1 MNVRIIVDSTTD
13 LAPELQG
20 QVQIV
25 PLTVSFGTEEYI
37 DGITITHEEFYDKL
51 IESDV
56 LPTTSQA
63 TPAAFE
69 KVFEEVAAAGDSAVV
84 ITVASQFSGTCQS
97 ARIAAEDYERL
108 HPGCR
113 VLVVDTLS
121 TGPEMELV
129 VERLR
134 LLHEQGRT
142 LDEMAE
148 EIARYRKSTHLVFAL
163 QIMRSLV
170 NNGRVSPAV
179 ATLAGLMNIRL
190 VGIASKEGTLQLVR
204 KCRGEKRTLEG
215 LLSVMEE
222 HGYAG
227 GRVRIAHCE
236 NPEAAQ
242 ALMEG
247 IHARFP
253 EAEVSVRLTRGLC
266 SYYAE
271 QGGILIG
278 YEG

>member
-1 MNVRIIVDSTTD
+1 MAFRIVADSSANLSADGAELASVPLMITAGSRSFVDDETLDVRDMMAFLAAHKGRSTTACPGPGD
-13 LAPELQG
+13 WLAA
-20 QVQIV
+20 
-25 PLTVSFGTEEYI
+25 FGEAEEVVCV
-37 DGITITHEEFYDKL
+37 TIT
-51 IESDV
+51 
-56 LPTTSQA
+56 
-63 TPAAFE
+63 
-69 KVFEEVAAAGDSAVV
+69 
-84 ITVASQFSGTCQS
+84 SGLSGACNA

-108 HPGCR
+108 HPGRR

-148 EIARYRKSTHLVFAL
+148 EIARYRKSTHLVFVL
-163 QIMRSLV
+163 RSMRSLV

>member
-1 MNVRIIVDSTTD
+1 MAFRIVADSSANLSADGAELASVPLIITAGSRSFVDDEALDVREMMAFLAAHKGRSTTACPGPGD
-13 LAPELQG
+13 WL
-20 QVQIV
+20 
-25 PLTVSFGTEEYI
+25 
-37 DGITITHEEFYDKL
+37 
-51 IESDV
+51 
-56 LPTTSQA
+56 
-63 TPAAFE
+63 AAFGE
-69 KVFEEVAAAGDSAVV
+69 AEEVACVT
-84 ITVASQFSGTCQS
+84 ITSGLSGACNA

-108 HPGCR
+108 HPGRR

-163 QIMRSLV
+163 QSMRSLV

-179 ATLAGLMNIRL
+179 AALAGLMNIHL
-190 VGIASKEGTLQLVR
+190 VGIASEEGTLQLVR

-227 GRVRIAHCE
+227 GKVRIAHCE

-242 ALMEG
+242 ALTEG

>member
-1 MNVRIIVDSTTD
+1 MAFRIVADSSANLSADGAELASVPLMITAGSRSFVDDETLDVRDMMAFLAAHKGRSTTACPGPGD
-13 LAPELQG
+13 WLAA
-20 QVQIV
+20 
-25 PLTVSFGTEEYI
+25 FGEAEEVVCV
-37 DGITITHEEFYDKL
+37 TIT
-51 IESDV
+51 
-56 LPTTSQA
+56 
-63 TPAAFE
+63 
-69 KVFEEVAAAGDSAVV
+69 
-84 ITVASQFSGTCQS
+84 SGLSGACNA

-108 HPGCR
+108 HPGRR

-134 LLHEQGRT
+134 LLHGQGRT

-148 EIARYRKSTHLVFAL
+148 EIARYRKSTHLTFAL
-163 QIMRSLV
+163 QSMRSLV

-179 ATLAGLMNIRL
+179 AALAGLMNIRL
-190 VGIASKEGTLQLVR
+190 VGIASEEGTLQPVR

-227 GRVRIAHCE
+227 GKVRIAHCE

-271 QGGILIG
+271 QGGVLIG

>member
-1 MNVRIIVDSTTD
+1 MAFRIVADSSANLSADGAELASVPLMITAGSRSFVDDETLDVRDMMAFLAAHKGRSTTACPGPGD
-13 LAPELQG
+13 WLAAFDEA
-20 QVQIV
+20 
-25 PLTVSFGTEEYI
+25 EE
-37 DGITITHEEFYDKL
+37 GAGVTIT
-51 IESDV
+51 
-56 LPTTSQA
+56 
-63 TPAAFE
+63 
-69 KVFEEVAAAGDSAVV
+69 
-84 ITVASQFSGTCQS
+84 SGLSGACNA

-108 HPGCR
+108 HPGRR

-163 QIMRSLV
+163 QSMRSLV

-179 ATLAGLMNIRL
+179 AALAGLMNIRL
-190 VGIASKEGTLQLVR
+190 VGIASEEGTLQPVR

>member
-1 MNVRIIVDSTTD
+1 MAFRIVADSSANLSADGAELASVPLMITAGSRSFVDDETLDVRDMMAFLAAHKGRSTTACLGPGD
-13 LAPELQG
+13 WLAA
-20 QVQIV
+20 
-25 PLTVSFGTEEYI
+25 FGEAEEVVCV
-37 DGITITHEEFYDKL
+37 TIT
-51 IESDV
+51 
-56 LPTTSQA
+56 
-63 TPAAFE
+63 
-69 KVFEEVAAAGDSAVV
+69 
-84 ITVASQFSGTCQS
+84 SGLSGACNA

-108 HPGCR
+108 HPGRR

-163 QIMRSLV
+163 QSMRSLV

-190 VGIASKEGTLQLVR
+190 VGIASEEGTLQLVR

-242 ALMEG
+242 ALTEE
-247 IHARFP
+247 IRACFP

>member
-1 MNVRIIVDSTTD
+1 MAFRIVADSSANLSADGAELASVPLMITAGSRSFVDDETLDVRDMMAFLAAHKGRSTTACPGPGD
-13 LAPELQG
+13 WL
-20 QVQIV
+20 
-25 PLTVSFGTEEYI
+25 
-37 DGITITHEEFYDKL
+37 
-51 IESDV
+51 
-56 LPTTSQA
+56 
-63 TPAAFE
+63 AAFGE
-69 KVFEEVAAAGDSAVV
+69 AEEVACVT
-84 ITVASQFSGTCQS
+84 ITSGLSGACNA

-108 HPGCR
+108 HPGRR

-163 QIMRSLV
+163 QSMRSLV

-190 VGIASKEGTLQLVR
+190 VGIASEEGTLQPVR

-242 ALMEG
+242 ALTEG

>member
-1 MNVRIIVDSTTD
+1 MAFRIVADSSANLSADGAELASVPLMITAGSRSFVDDETLDVRDMMAFLAAHKGRSTTACPGPGD
-13 LAPELQG
+13 WL
-20 QVQIV
+20 
-25 PLTVSFGTEEYI
+25 
-37 DGITITHEEFYDKL
+37 
-51 IESDV
+51 
-56 LPTTSQA
+56 
-63 TPAAFE
+63 AAFDE
-69 KVFEEVAAAGDSAVV
+69 AEEVACVT
-84 ITVASQFSGTCQS
+84 ITSGLSGACNA

-108 HPGCR
+108 HPGRR

-163 QIMRSLV
+163 RSMRSLV

-242 ALMEG
+242 ALTEE
-247 IHARFP
+247 IRACFP

>member
-1 MNVRIIVDSTTD
+1 MAFRIVADSSANLSADGAELASVPLMITAGSRSFVDDETLDVRDMMAFLAAHKGRSTTACPGPGD
-13 LAPELQG
+13 WLAA
-20 QVQIV
+20 
-25 PLTVSFGTEEYI
+25 FGEAEEVVCV
-37 DGITITHEEFYDKL
+37 TIT
-51 IESDV
+51 
-56 LPTTSQA
+56 
-63 TPAAFE
+63 
-69 KVFEEVAAAGDSAVV
+69 
-84 ITVASQFSGTCQS
+84 SGLSGACNA

-108 HPGCR
+108 HPGRR

-163 QIMRSLV
+163 QSMRSLV

-242 ALMEG
+242 ALTEE
-247 IHARFP
+247 IRACFP

>member
-1 MNVRIIVDSTTD
+1 MAFRIVADSSANLSADGAELASVPLMITAGSRSFVDDETLDVRDMMAFLAAHKGRSTTACPGPGD
-13 LAPELQG
+13 WL
-20 QVQIV
+20 
-25 PLTVSFGTEEYI
+25 
-37 DGITITHEEFYDKL
+37 
-51 IESDV
+51 
-56 LPTTSQA
+56 
-63 TPAAFE
+63 AAFGE
-69 KVFEEVAAAGDSAVV
+69 AEEVACVT
-84 ITVASQFSGTCQS
+84 ITSGLSGACNA

-108 HPGCR
+108 HPGRR

-163 QIMRSLV
+163 QSMRSLV

-179 ATLAGLMNIRL
+179 AALAGLMNIRL
-190 VGIASKEGTLQLVR
+190 VGIASEEGTLQPVR

-227 GRVRIAHCE
+227 GKVRIAHCE

>member
-1 MNVRIIVDSTTD
+1 MAFRIVADSSANLSADGAELASVPLMITAGSRSFVDDETLDVREMMAFLAAHKGRSTTACPGPGD
-13 LAPELQG
+13 WL
-20 QVQIV
+20 
-25 PLTVSFGTEEYI
+25 
-37 DGITITHEEFYDKL
+37 
-51 IESDV
+51 
-56 LPTTSQA
+56 
-63 TPAAFE
+63 AAFGE
-69 KVFEEVAAAGDSAVV
+69 AEEVACVT
-84 ITVASQFSGTCQS
+84 ITSGLSGACNA

-108 HPGCR
+108 HPDRR

-163 QIMRSLV
+163 QSMRSLV

-190 VGIASKEGTLQLVR
+190 VCIASEEGTLQPVR

-242 ALMEG
+242 ALTEG
-247 IHARFP
+247 IRARFP

>member
-1 MNVRIIVDSTTD
+1 MAFRIVADSSANLSADGAELASVPLMITAGSRSFVDDETLDVRDMMAFLAAHKGRSTTACPGPGD
-13 LAPELQG
+13 WLAA
-20 QVQIV
+20 
-25 PLTVSFGTEEYI
+25 FGEAEEVVCV
-37 DGITITHEEFYDKL
+37 TIT
-51 IESDV
+51 
-56 LPTTSQA
+56 
-63 TPAAFE
+63 
-69 KVFEEVAAAGDSAVV
+69 
-84 ITVASQFSGTCQS
+84 SGLSGACNA

-108 HPGCR
+108 HPGRR

-163 QIMRSLV
+163 RSMRSLV

>member
-1 MNVRIIVDSTTD
+1 MAFRIVADSSANLSADGAELASVPLMITAGSRSFVDDETLDVRDMMAFLAAHKGRSTTACPGPGD
-13 LAPELQG
+13 WLAA
-20 QVQIV
+20 
-25 PLTVSFGTEEYI
+25 FGEAEEVVCV
-37 DGITITHEEFYDKL
+37 TIT
-51 IESDV
+51 
-56 LPTTSQA
+56 
-63 TPAAFE
+63 
-69 KVFEEVAAAGDSAVV
+69 
-84 ITVASQFSGTCQS
+84 SGLSGACNA

-108 HPGCR
+108 HPGRR

-148 EIARYRKSTHLVFAL
+148 EIARYRKSTHLIFAL
-163 QIMRSLV
+163 RSMRSLV

>member
-1 MNVRIIVDSTTD
+1 MAFRIVADSSANLSADGAELASVPLMITAGSRSFVDDETLDVRDMMAFLAAHKGRSTTACPGPGD
-13 LAPELQG
+13 WLAA
-20 QVQIV
+20 
-25 PLTVSFGTEEYI
+25 FGEAEEVVCV
-37 DGITITHEEFYDKL
+37 TIT
-51 IESDV
+51 
-56 LPTTSQA
+56 
-63 TPAAFE
+63 
-69 KVFEEVAAAGDSAVV
+69 
-84 ITVASQFSGTCQS
+84 SGLSGACNA

-108 HPGCR
+108 HPGRR

-163 QIMRSLV
+163 QSMRSLV

-179 ATLAGLMNIRL
+179 AALAGLMNIRL
-190 VGIASKEGTLQLVR
+190 VGIASEEGTLQLVR

-215 LLSVMEE
+215 LISVMEE

-227 GRVRIAHCE
+227 GRIRIAHCE

-242 ALMEG
+242 ALTKG
-247 IHARFP
+247 IRARFP

>member
-1 MNVRIIVDSTTD
+1 MAFRIVADSSANLSADGAELASVPLMITAGSRSFVDDETLDVRDMMAFLAAHKGRSTTACPGPGD
-13 LAPELQG
+13 WLAA
-20 QVQIV
+20 
-25 PLTVSFGTEEYI
+25 FGEAEEVVCV
-37 DGITITHEEFYDKL
+37 TIT
-51 IESDV
+51 
-56 LPTTSQA
+56 
-63 TPAAFE
+63 
-69 KVFEEVAAAGDSAVV
+69 
-84 ITVASQFSGTCQS
+84 SGLSGACNA

-108 HPGCR
+108 HPGRR

-163 QIMRSLV
+163 QSMRSLV

-190 VGIASKEGTLQLVR
+190 VGIASEEGTLQLVR

-242 ALMEG
+242 ALTEE
-247 IHARFP
+247 IRACFP

>member
-1 MNVRIIVDSTTD
+1 MAFRIVADSSANLSADGAELASVPLMITAGSRSFVDDETLDVRDMMAFLAAHKGRSTTACPGPGD
-13 LAPELQG
+13 WL
-20 QVQIV
+20 
-25 PLTVSFGTEEYI
+25 
-37 DGITITHEEFYDKL
+37 
-51 IESDV
+51 
-56 LPTTSQA
+56 
-63 TPAAFE
+63 AAFGE
-69 KVFEEVAAAGDSAVV
+69 AEEVACVT
-84 ITVASQFSGTCQS
+84 ITSGLSGACNA

-108 HPGCR
+108 HPGRR

-163 QIMRSLV
+163 QSMRSLV

-190 VGIASKEGTLQLVR
+190 VGIASEEGTLQPVR

>member
-1 MNVRIIVDSTTD
+1 MAFRIVADSSANLSADGAELASVPLMITAGSHSFVDDEALDVREMMAFLAAHKGRSTTACPGPGD
-13 LAPELQG
+13 WL
-20 QVQIV
+20 
-25 PLTVSFGTEEYI
+25 
-37 DGITITHEEFYDKL
+37 
-51 IESDV
+51 
-56 LPTTSQA
+56 
-63 TPAAFE
+63 AAFGE
-69 KVFEEVAAAGDSAVV
+69 AEEVACVT
-84 ITVASQFSGTCQS
+84 ITSGLSGACNA

-108 HPGCR
+108 HPGRR

-163 QIMRSLV
+163 QSMRSLV

-190 VGIASKEGTLQLVR
+190 VGIASEEGTLQPVR

-242 ALMEG
+242 ALTEE
-247 IHARFP
+247 IRACFP

>member
-1 MNVRIIVDSTTD
+1 MAFRIVADSSANLSADGAELASVPLMITAGSRSFVDDETLDVRDMMAFLAAHKGRSTTACPGPGD
-13 LAPELQG
+13 WLAA
-20 QVQIV
+20 
-25 PLTVSFGTEEYI
+25 FGEAEEVVCV
-37 DGITITHEEFYDKL
+37 TIT
-51 IESDV
+51 
-56 LPTTSQA
+56 
-63 TPAAFE
+63 
-69 KVFEEVAAAGDSAVV
+69 
-84 ITVASQFSGTCQS
+84 SGLSGACNA

-108 HPGCR
+108 HPGRR

-163 QIMRSLV
+163 RSMRSLV

-179 ATLAGLMNIRL
+179 ATLAGLMSIRL
-190 VGIASKEGTLQLVR
+190 VGIASEEGTLQPVR

>member
-1 MNVRIIVDSTTD
+1 MAFKIVVDSSANLSAEGAE
-13 LAPELQG
+13 LAS
-20 QVQIV
+20 V
-25 PLTVSFGTEEYI
+25 PLTITAGSRSFVDDEA
-37 DGITITHEEFYDKL
+37 L
-51 IESDV
+51 DV
-56 LPTTSQA
+56 QEMMDYLAAYKGRSTTA
-63 TPAAFE
+63 CPGPGDWLAAFGE
-69 KVFEEVAAAGDSAVV
+69 AEEVACVT
-84 ITVASQFSGTCQS
+84 ITSGLSGACNA
-97 ARIAAEDYERL
+97 ARIAAEAYERL
-108 HPGCR
+108 HPDRR

-129 VERLR
+129 VEHLR
-134 LLHEQGRT
+134 LLHAQGHT
-142 LDEMAE
+142 LNEMAE
-148 EIARYRKSTHLVFAL
+148 EIALYRKSTHLVFAL
-163 QIMRSLV
+163 QSMRSLV

-179 ATLAGLMNIRL
+179 AALAGLMNIRV
-190 VGIASKEGTLQLVR
+190 VGIASEEGTLQPVR
-204 KCRGEKRTLEG
+204 KCRGDKRTLEG
-215 LLSVMEE
+215 LLSVMEG

-227 GRVRIAHCE
+227 GRVRIAHCN

-242 ALMEG
+242 ALTDG